1 MTTVTS
7 SKTTCD
13 RCGWEL
19 TAERAFL
26 ITMQTTHRD
35 RPIPKPRYPAEL
47 LVDLCVGCEEAA
59 RYAIYDILN
68 RGEDD

>member
-1 MTTVTS
+1 MTTVRS
-7 SKTTCD
+7 STTTCD

-35 RPIPKPRYPAEL
+35 RPTPKPRYPAEL
-47 LVDLCVGCEEAA
+47 LVDLCVECEEAA
-59 RYAIYDILN
+59 RNAIYDIFIM
-68 RGEDD
+68 GEDD